1 MKYDINRKAVKTSA
15 WSLGKIDKFEYLTGK
30 EILPSYQ
37 RKVTEQTKFAYSP
50 LGKVFEKKKQKT
62 IEDQGE
68 KQIESTEDNQKQL
81 DNNELL
87 FSKERE
93 IFKNIYNKTLGKID
107 ELSKKL
113 TMVTWN
119 LLLIVAV

>member
-1 MKYDINRKAVKTSA
+1 MKYGINREAVKTSA
-15 WSLGKIDKFEYLTGK
+15 WSLGKIDKFEYLTSK

-37 RKVTEQTKFAYSP
+37 RKVIEQTKFAYSP
-50 LGKVFEKKKQKT
+50 LGKVFEKKKT

-81 DNNELL
+81 ENNELL

-113 TMVTWN
+113 TMATWN

>member
-37 RKVTEQTKFAYSP
+37 RKVIEQTKFAYSP
-50 LGKVFEKKKQKT
+50 LGTVFEKKKKT